1 MNKADVHPH
10 FDSEQRHLKEAWAE
24 GCNEC
29 SSCKKKLV
37 EVTQKLSSPRLR
49 DMSDYGERPVLV
61 KKANDLKDNVK
72 KFEEALRKLYFG
84 KLEYTNNRER
94 KNIYIGANNLDLG
107 NTMICSFKAP
117 IASIYYSRENSYK
130 LPNGEAIRVNLH
142 LVRTL
147 DLAKDELYQIYD
159 NYVEDIG
166 EQELEIGMFL
176 HKQLERLGEDRFKD
190 IYITI
195 QKEQNEIIRMPIDKH
210 LVIQGGA
217 GTGKTIVLLY
227 RLAYLMHNKEWRSD
241 QVLLI
246 SPSNLFLIFL
256 KKILP
261 EADLEEIQ
269 QRSLYEFNEESSKW
283 TKNKEW
289 LPAMIELPVSNRT
302 VATDS
307 ADFKGANSYK
317 RLIDNKIDNA
327 VKRYANN
334 IKDFTYKI
342 EGLVEVIPQHEIK
355 DWFLKDY
362 KKYPIETRKKV
373 IRDRIKRQL
382 SSLLDS
388 SLSRQRG
395 GESIFTPQEVEAML
409 GRYFKDWPDIKALY
423 KDFSNWYINLLIN
436 FNTIGKALGS
446 AYTQASNSA
455 CLWNTY
461 FSMLSLNDLAILFYA
476 YQKILGETKK
486 YKHIIIDEAQFL
498 NPIWLEAIKMLL
510 EDGGTM
516 TLTGDINQKPEM
528 VDIFDWNDLA
538 DVIGE
543 IEVRELSISYRLT
556 DEIAKMALDLLY
568 KYDIADQ
575 LYKFESAGRTGPPIE
590 ELKGNFDNRLKELA
604 RLVNS
609 LTEYK
614 TFALITRSAEEAELV
629 HKEITQHFTGIDIIK
644 QFDTQL
650 SNVSIIPIALVSGME
665 FDFVA
670 IIDYESYNQEDD
682 YEARALYIAITRAV
696 HKLVLA

>member
-1 MNKADVHPH
+1 M
-10 FDSEQRHLKEAWAE
+10 
-24 GCNEC
+24 
-29 SSCKKKLV
+29 
-37 EVTQKLSSPRLR
+37 
-49 DMSDYGERPVLV
+49 
-61 KKANDLKDNVK
+61 
-72 KFEEALRKLYFG
+72 
-84 KLEYTNNRER
+84 
-94 KNIYIGANNLDLG
+94 
-107 NTMICSFKAP
+107 
-117 IASIYYSRENSYK
+117 YYSRENSYK
-130 LPNGEAIRVNLH
+130 LFSGETIKVKLH

-147 DLAKDELYQIYD
+147 DIEKDELYEIYD

-166 EQELEIGMFL
+166 EQGDEIGKFL
-176 HKQLERLGEDRFKD
+176 QQQLERLGEDRFKD

-195 QKEQNEIIRMPIDKH
+195 QKEQNEVIRMPIDKH

-227 RLAYLMHNKEWRSD
+227 RLAYLIYNENWFSD

-246 SPSNLFLIFL
+246 SPSSLFLQFL

-289 LPAMIELPVSNRT
+289 LPAMIELPVNDRT
-302 VATDS
+302 VAIDS
-307 ADFKGANSYK
+307 ADFKGANAYK
-317 RLIDNKIDNA
+317 RLIDQEIDNA
-327 VKRYANN
+327 IKRYTNK
-334 IKDFTYKI
+334 IKDFSYKN
-342 EGLVEVIPQHEIK
+342 EGAVEVIPQKEIK

-362 KKYPIETRKKV
+362 KKYPIETRKQL
-373 IRDRIKRQL
+373 IRERIKSQL
-382 SSLLDS
+382 SSLLGS
-388 SLSRQRG
+388 SLSRRRG
-395 GESIFTPQEVEAML
+395 GERIFSPQEVETML
-409 GRYFKDWPDIKALY
+409 GHYFRDWPDGKILY
-423 KDFSNWYINLLIN
+423 KDFSNWYFNLLSN
-436 FNTIGKALGS
+436 FNSIGHALGS

-476 YQKILGETKK
+476 HQKILGETKK

-498 NPIWLEAIKMLL
+498 NPIWLEAIKMML
-510 EDGGTM
+510 EDGGAM

-528 VDIFDWNDLA
+528 VDIYDWNDLA

-543 IEVRELSISYRLT
+543 IVVKELSISYRLT

-575 LYKFESAGRTGPPIE
+575 LYKFESAGRSGPPIQ
-590 ELKGNFDNRLKELA
+590 ELKGNFDDRLKELA
-604 RLVNS
+604 RLITS
-609 LTEYK
+609 LNEYK
-614 TFALITRSAEEAELV
+614 TFALITSSAEEAEFV
-629 HKEITQHFTGIDIIK
+629 YKEITQHFTGIDIIK
-644 QFDTQL
+644 QFDSQL
-650 SNVSIIPIALVSGME
+650 SNVSIIPISLVSGME

-670 IIDYESYNQEDD
+670 IINYESYNQDDD